1 MTLGWSMV
9 TEPWKTASLFK
20 PRLDLTQHCWESPCL
35 MLLVLS
41 SKPSVPF
48 KEQLDELDL
57 RGREN
62 TVFILVS
69 HYFFVVS
76 FTILGNFLFCNI
88 SAVLRT
94 IQMYMSLNTLL
105 WDFVALIQETLIFLT
120 LFGTLRYYFLFQI
133 KQHSCKGRNMLQ
145 PICLFYA

>member
-1 MTLGWSMV
+1 
-9 TEPWKTASLFK
+9 
-20 PRLDLTQHCWESPCL
+20 

-94 IQMYMSLNTLL
+94 IQMCMSLNTL
-105 WDFVALIQETLIFLT
+105 
-120 LFGTLRYYFLFQI
+120 
-133 KQHSCKGRNMLQ
+133 M
-145 PICLFYA
+145 